1 MSPLKYSRLD
11 RIALSA
17 AILALA
23 FAILFSE
30 CRADNN
36 TISVDL
42 GYVYTGSHD
51 YGDGFTYGISL
62 VEGKRRLN
70 LAIVARVFSNSISY
84 LAPDNKRKFQEDH
97 RDFFVAPG
105 AAFCIK
111 SSNAST
117 MVSLGLGLEVHFL
130 SATKH
135 HLSEQFSQ
143 TARESRLGLG
153 VYLRYYRRMEIL
165 SGTAFVAMLT
175 QSWTQ
180 KGSKPIDPYEYVV
193 PTEPI
198 HALTLT
204 VGIGFGF

>member
-1 MSPLKYSRLD
+1 MSSFKHSRFD
-11 RIALSA
+11 RITLAGA
-17 AILALA
+17 VLALVS
-23 FAILFSE
+23 AIPLSE

-42 GYVYTGSHD
+42 GYVYTGNRN
-51 YGDGFTYGISL
+51 YGDGLAYGISL
-62 VEGKRRLN
+62 VEGKRKLN
-70 LAIVARVFSNSISY
+70 LAIVARFFSNSTSY

-105 AAFCIK
+105 AAFSIK
-111 SSNAST
+111 SSDAST
-117 MVSLGLGLEVHFL
+117 IVSIGLGPQVHFL

-143 TARESRLGLG
+143 TARESRVGLGLF
-153 VYLRYYRRMEIL
+153 LRYYRRMEIL

-180 KGSKPIDPYEYVV
+180 KGSKPIDPSEYVV
-193 PTEPI
+193 PSEPI

-204 VGIGFGF
+204 IGIGFGF